1 MAVLV
6 VTVRSEG
13 GLYCPDKDPALP
25 IRIYSDRRV
34 QDDFY
39 SACVER
45 RQGVHRKWRE
55 RLTRKEYRHVRKAAA
70 TNRERGEV

>member
-13 GLYCPDKDPALP
+13 GLYCPDKNPASP

-34 QDDFY
+34 QDNFY
-39 SACVER
+39 TACVGR
-45 RQGVHRKWRE
+45 LGGVPRKWRE
-55 RLTRKEYRHVRKAAA
+55 RLTRKEYRHVRKAATA
-70 TNRERGEV
+70 NRQRGEV